1 MRFDTRTRKPQLYS
15 LLALAGITAAVIA
28 FLAAIR
34 IPHFW
39 TVTTIIIAIFFL
51 LVIIV
56 MFVAFLRQLGY
67 NPYSYN
73 TIFYIGFA
81 MFFLCL
87 FVVQVILSI
96 CLILVPKMA
105 NFDQILRVLLES
117 AEIYMMVTFPLVLLY
132 SITLIISNITLIKHE
147 GFKFANLFAIFL
159 AILLV
164 GGMLLVNWSHFWKND
179 SRSDVLVSTL
189 VCTLL
194 AASYLYFESLLI
206 GIIIGLGITGK
217 YEPDKDIDFLLIL
230 GCDVQE
236 DGRPTPVLKA
246 RIDRAITFY
255 RRQKEETGKDL
266 IFIPTGGK
274 GTETRP
280 SECACITQYLLEQ
293 GIPENLIIGEDKATT
308 TVENMKFSKEIINKI
323 KPDGKVI
330 FATSRFHVFR
340 SGLYARREKIKAVG
354 IGANTSWYYWPNAA
368 IRELGVLLVTHK
380 WKQTLI
386 YLGILAVFTALALL
400 VVL

>member
-39 TVTTIIIAIFFL
+39 TVTTIIIAVFFL

-132 SITLIISNITLIKHE
+132 SITLIISNISLIKHE

-164 GGMLLVNWSHFWKND
+164 GGMLLVSSSAHWSAPCW
-179 SRSDVLVSTL
+179 LPPI
-189 VCTLL
+189 CTLR
-194 AASYLYFESLLI
+194 ACSSASSSGWESP
-206 GIIIGLGITGK
+206 
-217 YEPDKDIDFLLIL
+217 ESMN
-230 GCDVQE
+230 
-236 DGRPTPVLKA
+236 
-246 RIDRAITFY
+246 RI
-255 RRQKEETGKDL
+255 K
-266 IFIPTGGK
+266 
-274 GTETRP
+274 
-280 SECACITQYLLEQ
+280 
-293 GIPENLIIGEDKATT
+293 
-308 TVENMKFSKEIINKI
+308 
-323 KPDGKVI
+323 
-330 FATSRFHVFR
+330 TS
-340 SGLYARREKIKAVG
+340 
-354 IGANTSWYYWPNAA
+354 TSC
-368 IRELGVLLVTHK
+368 
-380 WKQTLI
+380 
-386 YLGILAVFTALALL
+386 
-400 VVL
+400 

>member
-1 MRFDTRTRKPQLYS
+1 M
-15 LLALAGITAAVIA
+15 
-28 FLAAIR
+28 
-34 IPHFW
+34 
-39 TVTTIIIAIFFL
+39 
-51 LVIIV
+51 
-56 MFVAFLRQLGY
+56 
-67 NPYSYN
+67 
-73 TIFYIGFA
+73 
-81 MFFLCL
+81 
-87 FVVQVILSI
+87 
-96 CLILVPKMA
+96 
-105 NFDQILRVLLES
+105 
-117 AEIYMMVTFPLVLLY
+117 
-132 SITLIISNITLIKHE
+132 
-147 GFKFANLFAIFL
+147 
-159 AILLV
+159 
-164 GGMLLVNWSHFWKND
+164 
-179 SRSDVLVSTL
+179 
-189 VCTLL
+189 
-194 AASYLYFESLLI
+194 
-206 GIIIGLGITGK
+206 
-217 YEPDKDIDFLLIL
+217 
-230 GCDVQE
+230 QE

-308 TVENMKFSKEIINKI
+308 TVENMKFSKEIVNKI